1 MSLILQAIKSMFRG
15 VYSYIDKNRTH
26 YDTRQIINTPKTTV
40 NGTTVT
46 WGYIKVADSIDFN
59 INDIVSLT
67 RSGSD
72 GNSVT
77 NSPVSLEK
85 WFGNAVDIVS
95 RAEEYNGFYWGVY
108 LPTQEDADTWW
119 DEPGSDNPF
128 TSGLYLWSEGDD
140 IHDCEITY
148 SFTLHT
154 GELKKLDRKY
164 LPDNMATVEQV
175 EAVQTAADNAQTT
188 AETAQSTADGKMDAN
203 NPVGT
208 GSFSMGRA
216 NGSAVGENSF
226 AFGNDTM
233 ATALNAISNGEGAVA
248 NFRNMKASG
257 AYNKYDSYYEEI
269 IASQE
274 YSLPKGYYTAIGTT
288 YSVSENGY
296 VLEGTVS
303 TMVQL
308 GDVPVGSYVI
318 TKWTFNESSGN
329 QTTGTTMYY
338 VLSNVAYSTN
348 SRLLTVDKYT
358 LSLADADTK
367 GKYVHIVGN
376 GTSDTERSNAHT
388 LDWDGNAWYAGDVYV
403 GSTSGT
409 NRDEGSKKLA
419 TEDKVTE
426 LAIKTP
432 EEASVGQTIV
442 VKSVDE
448 NGKPT
453 EWEAVD
459 LPGGG
464 GGTISVDT
472 TLTQSGKAADA
483 KAVGDALAEQGKT
496 IPKVFKWANSE
507 LPFTKNEISG
517 VASGGGF
524 VVNPTNFADGKT
536 YFRYNAGATY
546 GFRWTNPN
554 PQKGSLTITMRG
566 YSQYSTTMTTGVFV
580 VYMDGTESRIL
591 LTHGETVTYTTDPD
605 KTVDYIR
612 GNYDF
617 ENWVL
622 LDMDALSI
630 VADYP
635 APAGTVKSVNGILP
649 DENGNVQVPT
659 LDGTLVEPAEDDIP
673 KVFFGGALQQTKD
686 EAVVPFRYI
695 SKTQDVSGYAEIKA
709 QGNSSMSYPKK
720 NQTVKLYKDEA
731 CTEKLKVDF
740 KGWGKQNKFC
750 FKANWIDLSHA
761 RNVVSAR
768 LWADVVKS
776 RANYTELP
784 ELLRTTPNQG
794 AMDGFPIKVYA
805 DGVYQGRYTLNIP
818 KDKWAFN
825 MDDELDNHCVLCGEN
840 YASGCF
846 RAAANINESDWTD
859 EIHDTVP
866 ASIKTRWNEVISFV
880 MNSTDADFKAN
891 LGNYFDVDSLIDY
904 HLFGLA
910 TCGFDAY
917 GKNQLYLTYDGQKW
931 IASMYDMDSTWG
943 LYWNGSKFVATDYPR
958 TSYED
963 FVSTQSSGEGNLLY
977 IRLEALFYE
986 ELQARW
992 TELRNDVMTIDNVIN
1007 LFERFT
1013 DITPA
1018 ELVKEDFASTTGG
1031 GKFTGIP
1038 SQSTNNIQQIRAYAN
1053 ARLAWTDEYVAS
1065 LTGTGGEDEPDVP
1078 ATGNYT
1084 ALSYIEATGTQ
1095 YIDTGV
1101 SGGTNAA
1108 YEIKMNPTAE
1118 KATNWE
1124 AFFCGAKPSSIPNI
1138 YNAQGNQLDAVASSC
1153 LNDTSVKLFA
1163 PADVA
1168 HVVEYKSGN
1177 DIYVDGTAID
1187 TRKSVAGNGWG
1198 NSTWW
1203 VFNSHGEPA
1212 LMSSMKLYYL
1222 KMWTD
1227 GELVRDFVPAKR
1239 NSDGAIGLYDFATNS
1254 FFENAGTGE
1263 FVSGEEVEPI
1273 VPDEPTDGLLYSLPE
1288 VTTFDGTN
1296 YIDTG
1301 VQLFAEDKPFTLA
1314 LDWEH
1319 TGESEFL
1326 GNTHMIAHCIH
1337 EVSPYSGVCVQY
1349 TEKGLQCDVNQGSSH
1364 YFNSGDTDGLAK
1376 DDTRR
1381 LKIVVAKSS
1390 NGNIT
1395 VARSYNDSG
1404 VVYTDTITGTFVAV
1418 AESLLLGCYQTAD
1431 GTKGRFAKGVMHD
1444 CKVYNYAL
1452 SSDEIEAYL
1461 IVQPDI
1467 PDAPTDGLLYSLPE
1481 ATTFDGVDDY
1491 IDTGVKLFDEPKDFT
1506 ILFYAY
1512 LDSNN
1517 LGFATVF
1524 HCINEVSP
1532 FRGLN
1537 CDMAGKY
1544 RICGADSGSYVTMIP
1559 TSTRTKFAIVA
1570 NAGVISAIWY
1580 KGEGSE
1586 VIACTVKKCEYA
1598 AHDFNLLLGAYQ
1610 DTSGTKGRFWKGAL
1624 YDFRVY
1630 DYALTVDEVSEYV
1643 GGNPVSGVPIDNI
1656 EWSDTAAYNINSGT
1670 QISGT
1675 NYVTT
1680 KYIVIPDGATSVT
1693 LKNVNDST
1701 FRWQGITQY
1710 TDILGLIEFT
1720 QGTGSTSEI
1729 TVNLNEKARYVKF
1742 SAFPNNNE
1750 ANIPATGLAVEFS

>member
-15 VYSYIDKNRTH
+15 VY
-26 YDTRQIINTPKTTV
+26 
-40 NGTTVT
+40 
-46 WGYIKVADSIDFN
+46 
-59 INDIVSLT
+59 
-67 RSGSD
+67 
-72 GNSVT
+72 
-77 NSPVSLEK
+77 
-85 WFGNAVDIVS
+85 
-95 RAEEYNGFYWGVY
+95 
-108 LPTQEDADTWW
+108 
-119 DEPGSDNPF
+119 
-128 TSGLYLWSEGDD
+128 
-140 IHDCEITY
+140 
-148 SFTLHT
+148 
-154 GELKKLDRKY
+154 
-164 LPDNMATVEQV
+164 
-175 EAVQTAADNAQTT
+175 
-188 AETAQSTADGKMDAN
+188 
-203 NPVGT
+203 
-208 GSFSMGRA
+208 
-216 NGSAVGENSF
+216 
-226 AFGNDTM
+226 
-233 ATALNAISNGEGAVA
+233 NAIE
-248 NFRNMKASG
+248 ASRTCWEET
-257 AYNKYDSYYEEI
+257 KEI
-269 IASQE
+269 I
-274 YSLPKGYYTAIGTT
+274 
-288 YSVSENGY
+288 
-296 VLEGTVS
+296 
-303 TMVQL
+303 
-308 GDVPVGSYVI
+308 
-318 TKWTFNESSGN
+318 
-329 QTTGTTMYY
+329 
-338 VLSNVAYSTN
+338 
-348 SRLLTVDKYT
+348 
-358 LSLADADTK
+358 
-367 GKYVHIVGN
+367 
-376 GTSDTERSNAHT
+376 
-388 LDWDGNAWYAGDVYV
+388 
-403 GSTSGT
+403 
-409 NRDEGSKKLA
+409 
-419 TEDKVTE
+419 E
-426 LAIKTP
+426 LAIKNP

-464 GGTISVDT
+464 GGNISVDT

-507 LPFTKNEISG
+507 LPFTENEISG

-659 LDGTLVEPAEDDIP
+659 LDSTLVEPAEDDIP

-695 SKTQDVSGYAEIKA
+695 SETQDISGYAEIKA

-731 CTEKLKVDF
+731 CTEKLKIDF

-880 MNSTDADFKAN
+880 MNSTDDEFKAN
-891 LGNYFDVDSLIDY
+891 LGNYFDADSLIDY

-910 TCGFDAY
+910 SCGFDAY

-943 LYWNGSKFVATDYPR
+943 LYWNGSKFVATNYPR

-963 FVSTQSSGEGNLLY
+963 YVSGDASCSGEGNLLY
-977 IRLEALFYE
+977 NRLEALFYE

-992 TELRNDVMTIDNVIN
+992 AELRSGALTIENIIN
-1007 LFERFT
+1007 RFERFT
-1013 DITPA
+1013 DIAPS
-1018 ELVKEDFASTTGG
+1018 ELVKEDYASTTGG

-1038 SQSTNNIQQIRAYAN
+1038 SQTTNNIQQIRSFAL
-1053 ARLAWTDEYVAS
+1053 ARLAWTDEYVSA
-1065 LTGTGGEDEPDVP
+1065 LTGGEVDPDEPD
-1078 ATGNYT
+1078 
-1084 ALSYIEATGTQ
+1084 
-1095 YIDTGV
+1095 
-1101 SGGTNAA
+1101 
-1108 YEIKMNPTAE
+1108 
-1118 KATNWE
+1118 
-1124 AFFCGAKPSSIPNI
+1124 
-1138 YNAQGNQLDAVASSC
+1138 
-1153 LNDTSVKLFA
+1153 
-1163 PADVA
+1163 
-1168 HVVEYKSGN
+1168 
-1177 DIYVDGTAID
+1177 
-1187 TRKSVAGNGWG
+1187 
-1198 NSTWW
+1198 
-1203 VFNSHGEPA
+1203 EP
-1212 LMSSMKLYYL
+1212 
-1222 KMWTD
+1222 
-1227 GELVRDFVPAKR
+1227 V
-1239 NSDGAIGLYDFATNS
+1239 
-1254 FFENAGTGE
+1254 
-1263 FVSGEEVEPI
+1263 
-1273 VPDEPTDGLLYSLPE
+1273 VPDEPVLLYSLPE

-1326 GNTHMIAHCIH
+1326 GNTHMIAYCIH

-1395 VARSYNDSG
+1395 VARCYNDSG
-1404 VVYTDTITGTFVAV
+1404 IVYTNTITGTFVAV
-1418 AESLLLGCYQTAD
+1418 AESLLLGCYQTTS
-1431 GTKGRFAKGVMHD
+1431 GTKGRFAKGIMHD

-1517 LGFATVF
+1517 LGNATVF

-1532 FRGLN
+1532 FRGLS

-1544 RICGADSGSYVTMIP
+1544 RICGADGGSYVTMIP

-1586 VIACTVKKCEYA
+1586 VIACTAKECEYA

-1630 DYALTVDEVSEYV
+1630 DYALTVDEVAEYV

-1656 EWSDTAAYNINSGT
+1656 EWSDTAAYSINNGT
-1670 QISGT
+1670 QISGA

-1680 KYIVIPDGATSVT
+1680 KYIAIPSGATSVT

-1701 FRWQGITQY
+1701 FTWQGVAQY
-1710 TDILGLIEFT
+1710 TDLVGLIEYKE
-1720 QGTGSTSEI
+1720 GNGSTSEI

-1750 ANIPATGLAVEFS
+1750 ADIPATGLAVEFS